1 MGGCFTSPL
10 IRVLQI
16 WSGARSMEKKLIF
29 VNATEE
35 PFTPTCG
42 GAIAT
47 WIWEMCRAAEGL
59 GLEPWVATGRS
70 LADHYPW
77 VRTVEIGR
85 ASAFPVGGLALSAS
99 KKRVSEDRKQLA
111 GKKWSGDLL
120 GMIRQRQWQRGTFV
134 FHNAPEI
141 VAALRPRLPE
151 ARLIHL
157 FHNAKPCSPQLRER
171 FASSVDVAVA
181 VSAHCARWNESYFGC
196 AIHTLRNG
204 VDLKRFV
211 PLPKTQNQRPLI
223 GFVGHTVRDKGPD
236 LLLRAALNLAEGFNG
251 FDIQLL
257 GARIS
262 GGAQNDPYHETL
274 ETLIGRLEKRGV
286 SVDRPGFVN
295 RFAMPRLLAR
305 ADIHVVPSRWED
317 PCPLTVLEGMA
328 TGQAT
333 VAASCGGIPEIVGG
347 AGFVFERDDVAGL
360 EARLRVLLQ
369 NEELRRAYGRRAR
382 ERAEQ
387 RPWSLVFQE
396 LLEIINF

>member
-1 MGGCFTSPL
+1 
-10 IRVLQI
+10 
-16 WSGARSMEKKLIF
+16 
-29 VNATEE
+29 
-35 PFTPTCG
+35 
-42 GAIAT
+42 
-47 WIWEMCRAAEGL
+47 
-59 GLEPWVATGRS
+59 
-70 LADHYPW
+70 
-77 VRTVEIGR
+77 
-85 ASAFPVGGLALSAS
+85 
-99 KKRVSEDRKQLA
+99 
-111 GKKWSGDLL
+111 
-120 GMIRQRQWQRGTFV
+120 
-134 FHNAPEI
+134 
-141 VAALRPRLPE
+141 
-151 ARLIHL
+151 
-157 FHNAKPCSPQLRER
+157 
-171 FASSVDVAVA
+171 
-181 VSAHCARWNESYFGC
+181 
-196 AIHTLRNG
+196 
-204 VDLKRFV
+204 
-211 PLPKTQNQRPLI
+211 
-223 GFVGHTVRDKGPD
+223 VRDKGPD

>member
-1 MGGCFTSPL
+1 
-10 IRVLQI
+10 
-16 WSGARSMEKKLIF
+16 MEKKLIF

-42 GAIAT
+42 CSIAT
-47 WIWEMCRAAEGL
+47 WIWEMCRAAQGV
-59 GLEPWVATGRS
+59 GLEPWVVTGSS
-70 LADHYPW
+70 LVDPYPW

-85 ASAFPVGGLALSAS
+85 ASVFPIGGFARSWS
-99 KKRVSEDRKQLA
+99 KKSVRENRKHLA
-111 GKKWSGDLL
+111 ERKWSGDLL
-120 GMIRQRQWQRGTFV
+120 RIIRQRHWQSGTFV
-134 FHNAPEI
+134 FHNAPET

-151 ARLIHL
+151 ARLVHL
-157 FHNAKPCSPQLRER
+157 FHNARQCSPQLRES

-204 VDLKRFV
+204 VDVKRFV

-223 GFVGHTVRDKGPD
+223 GFVGHTGRQKGPD
-236 LLLRAALNLAEGFNG
+236 LLLRAALRLAEGFNG
-251 FDIQLL
+251 FDLQLL
-257 GARIS
+257 GARIC
-262 GGAQNDPYHETL
+262 GGSQNDPYQETL
-274 ETLIGRLEKRGV
+274 ENLAGRLAERGV
-286 SVDRPGFVN
+286 AVDRPGFVN
-295 RFAMPRLLAR
+295 RFAFPRLLAR

-333 VAASCGGIPEIVGG
+333 VAAACGGIPEIVGG
-347 AGFVFERDDVAGL
+347 AGFVFEREDVAGL

-387 RPWSLVFQE
+387 RPWSLVCRE